1 MKSVNINTFDDLK
14 IALAMK
20 MLEDVERAERELDN
34 FMETN
39 SSLEDL
45 EMVRYLQE
53 QVQYKYSR
61 YLNFIGLSDK
71 ELLN

>member
-1 MKSVNINTFDDLK
+1 
-14 IALAMK
+14 MK

-39 SSLEDL
+39 TSLEDL

-61 YLNFIGLSDK
+61 YLNYIGLSDK